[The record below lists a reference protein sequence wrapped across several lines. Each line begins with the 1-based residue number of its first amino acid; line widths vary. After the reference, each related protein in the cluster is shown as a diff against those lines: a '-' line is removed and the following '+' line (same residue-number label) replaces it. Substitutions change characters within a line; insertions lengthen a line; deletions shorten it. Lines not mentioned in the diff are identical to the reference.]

1 MARRSIT
8 STAIRSW
15 LRRAALTVLGMQAIT
30 VAVLLWVDGRR
41 KRLRAPASFPRIT
54 PQHVS
59 IEAAEV
65 TLFTYGQDLYD
76 AMLAD
81 IRQARHA
88 IKFETYLWKSD
99 RTGRIF
105 KQALTE
111 AAERGVEVYV
121 VYDVFANLVVPQNFF
136 HFVPEIHVLR
146 HPIITK
152 TIGLPSARTLGR
164 NHNKLLVVDS
174 GIAYVGGY
182 NIGKLYA
189 TDWRDTHVRL
199 TGSVVADL
207 EDTFNDYWNM
217 MRPRDRQALPN
228 VPNRD
233 WRAFAIRVHR
243 NVPGA
248 MHYPI
253 RGMYLEAIDRAADHI
268 YLTHAYLIP
277 DDDFLRTLT
286 AAARR
291 GVDVRIIVPEASNHI
306 VADWISRGFY
316 GQLLRSGV
324 RLFLFQGAMVHAKT
338 ATIDGQWST
347 IGTANLDRLSLDWNY
362 ELNVEITDRAV
373 AVKME
378 DMFAIDE
385 SNSVELRWA
394 QWSRRHLAVK
404 FSETILRPFRN
415 LF

>member
-1 MARRSIT
+1 
-8 STAIRSW
+8 
-15 LRRAALTVLGMQAIT
+15 MQAAT
-30 VAVLLWVDGRR
+30 VAVLWWIDGRR
-41 KRLRAPASFPRIT
+41 KRLRAPASFPRTT
-54 PQHVS
+54 PQRLHVGP
-59 IEAAEV
+59 AEV
-65 TLFTYGQDLYD
+65 TLYTYGQDLYD
-76 AMLAD
+76 DMLAD
-81 IRQARHA
+81 IRRAKRS
-88 IKFETYLWKSD
+88 IKFETYMWKSD

-105 KQALTE
+105 KTALTE
-111 AAERGVEVYV
+111 AAERGVEVHI

-136 HFVPEIHVLR
+136 HFSPEIHVLR

-164 NHNKLLVVDS
+164 NHNKLLIVDS
-174 GIAYVGGY
+174 ECAYVGGY
-182 NIGKLYA
+182 NIGKLHA

-199 TGSVVADL
+199 TGTVVADL

-217 MRPRDRQALPN
+217 MRPRARNALPS
-228 VPNRD
+228 VAKREWLAP
-233 WRAFAIRVHR
+233 IRVHR

-286 AAARR
+286 GAARR
-291 GVDVRIIVPEASNHI
+291 GVDVRIIVPQASNHI

-316 GQLLRSGV
+316 GQLLRAGV

-362 ELNVEITDRAV
+362 ELNIEITDQTV
-373 AVKME
+373 AAKME
-378 DMFAIDE
+378 YVFQIDQ
-385 SNSVELRWA
+385 SNSVELHGDE
-394 QWSRRHLAVK
+394 WSKRHLAIK
-404 FSETILRPFRN
+404 FSEAILRPFRN

>member
-1 MARRSIT
+1 MARRSNT
-8 STAIRSW
+8 VSAIRLW
-15 LRRAALTVLGMQAIT
+15 LRRAALIVLGTQALT
-30 VAVLLWVDGRR
+30 VAALLWVDGRR
-41 KRLRAPASFPRIT
+41 KRLRAPASFPRTT
-54 PQHVS
+54 PQQVS
-59 IEAAEV
+59 VGAAQV
-65 TLFTYGQDLYD
+65 TLYTYGQDLYD

-81 IRQARHA
+81 IRQARHS
-88 IKFETYLWKSD
+88 IKFETYMWKSD

-121 VYDVFANLVVPQNFF
+121 VYDVFANLVVPRNFF

-174 GIAYVGGY
+174 ELAYVGGY
-182 NIGKLYA
+182 NIGQLYA

-207 EDTFNDYWNM
+207 EDTFHDYWNM
-217 MRPRDRQALPN
+217 MRPRARRALPN
-228 VPNRD
+228 VAKREWLAP
-233 WRAFAIRVHR
+233 IRVLR

-286 AAARR
+286 TAARR
-291 GVDVRIIVPEASNHI
+291 GVDVRIIVPQASNHI

-316 GQLLRSGV
+316 GQLLRAGV

-338 ATIDGQWST
+338 ATIDRQWST

-362 ELNVEITDRAV
+362 ELNVEITDPAV
-373 AVKME
+373 AEKME
-378 DMFAIDE
+378 QMFAIDQ
-385 SNSVELRWA
+385 SNSIELRWA
-394 QWSRRHLAVK
+394 GWSRRPLAIK
-404 FSETILRPFRN
+404 ISETILRPFRN